1 MDSYRIIVTPDAK
14 ADITELRDYIANV
27 LLSPKTARSY
37 IQNLRKEIG
46 KLSEMPTRIKL
57 IDDEPWHSRGVRKF
71 IVRNFL
77 VYFRVEEDKNMN
89 TIQDL
94 YYGRISPYEMSISTA
109 PEYQKLKALAD
120 KNEDL
125 LRESLSDEQK
135 ELLDKLIE
143 SVTDIS
149 SISERDMFIA
159 GFRLGMKL
167 MIDVMKDE

>member
-1 MDSYRIIVTPDAK
+1 MTSSV
-14 ADITELRDYIANV
+14 V
-27 LLSPKTARSY
+27 FVC
-37 IQNLRKEIG
+37 
-46 KLSEMPTRIKL
+46 SEK
-57 IDDEPWHSRGVRKF
+57 GQV
-71 IVRNFL
+71 N
-77 VYFRVEEDKNMN
+77 NMN

-109 PEYQKLKALAD
+109 PEYQKLIALAD

-125 LRESLSDEQK
+125 LRETLSDEQK
-135 ELLDKLIE
+135 ALLDKLTEYI
-143 SVTDIS
+143 TDIS

>member
-1 MDSYRIIVTPDAK
+1 MVFVVG
-14 ADITELRDYIANV
+14 E
-27 LLSPKTARSY
+27 RS
-37 IQNLRKEIG
+37 G
-46 KLSEMPTRIKL
+46 
-57 IDDEPWHSRGVRKF
+57 
-71 IVRNFL
+71 
-77 VYFRVEEDKNMN
+77 EETNMN

-94 YYGRISPYEMSISTA
+94 YYGRISPYEMNISTA

-135 ELLDKLIE
+135 ELLDKLTECI
-143 SVTDIS
+143 TDIS
-149 SISERDMFIA
+149 SISERDIFIA

>member
-1 MDSYRIIVTPDAK
+1 
-14 ADITELRDYIANV
+14 
-27 LLSPKTARSY
+27 
-37 IQNLRKEIG
+37 
-46 KLSEMPTRIKL
+46 
-57 IDDEPWHSRGVRKF
+57 
-71 IVRNFL
+71 
-77 VYFRVEEDKNMN
+77 MN

-109 PEYQKLKALAD
+109 PEYQKLKALANR
-120 KNEDL
+120 NEDL

-135 ELLDKLIE
+135 ELLVKLIE

-167 MIDVMKDE
+167 MIDVMNDE

>member
-1 MDSYRIIVTPDAK
+1 MTTSV
-14 ADITELRDYIANV
+14 V
-27 LLSPKTARSY
+27 FVC
-37 IQNLRKEIG
+37 
-46 KLSEMPTRIKL
+46 SEK
-57 IDDEPWHSRGVRKF
+57 GQV
-71 IVRNFL
+71 N
-77 VYFRVEEDKNMN
+77 NMN

-125 LRESLSDEQK
+125 LRETLSDEQK
-135 ELLDKLIE
+135 ELLVKLIE

-159 GFRLGMKL
+159 GFRLGVKL
-167 MIDVMKDE
+167 MIDVMNDE

>member
-1 MDSYRIIVTPDAK
+1 
-14 ADITELRDYIANV
+14 
-27 LLSPKTARSY
+27 
-37 IQNLRKEIG
+37 
-46 KLSEMPTRIKL
+46 
-57 IDDEPWHSRGVRKF
+57 
-71 IVRNFL
+71 
-77 VYFRVEEDKNMN
+77 MN

-120 KNEDL
+120 RNEDL

-135 ELLDKLIE
+135 ELLEKLAE
-143 SVTDIS
+143 SITDIS

-167 MIDVMKDE
+167 MIDVMRDD

>member
-1 MDSYRIIVTPDAK
+1 MTTSVVFVCSEKGQVNNMKII
-14 ADITELRDYIANV
+14 E
-27 LLSPKTARSY
+27 
-37 IQNLRKEIG
+37 
-46 KLSEMPTRIKL
+46 
-57 IDDEPWHSRGVRKF
+57 
-71 IVRNFL
+71 
-77 VYFRVEEDKNMN
+77 
-89 TIQDL
+89 DL

-125 LRESLSDEQK
+125 LRETLSDEQK
-135 ELLDKLIE
+135 ELLEKLIE